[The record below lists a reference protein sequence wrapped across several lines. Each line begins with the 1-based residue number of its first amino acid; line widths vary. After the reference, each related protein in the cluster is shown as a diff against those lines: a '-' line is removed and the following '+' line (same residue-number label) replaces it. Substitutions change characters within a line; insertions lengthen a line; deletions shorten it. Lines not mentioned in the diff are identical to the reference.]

1 MNIEGLGTETINLL
15 YNKGLLRN
23 IADIYD
29 LKFSDLVNLERM
41 GEKSANNLLNSI
53 EKSKQ
58 VPFERVLFALG
69 IRFVGETVAKKLA
82 AHFKSIDA
90 LQHATYEELLEVEE
104 IGDKI
109 AQSVI
114 QFFSDPKNLEIIQ
127 QLKAAGVQ
135 MSVSEEN
142 QLLKGNELEGKSIVI
157 SGVFKLHSRDE
168 YKKMIEEH
176 GGKNVS
182 SVSSK
187 TSFILAGDNM
197 GPEKLKKAQQLG
209 IPLIDEST
217 FLAMINEK

>member
-1 MNIEGLGTETINLL
+1 LGTETINLL

-82 AHFKSIDA
+82 AYFKSIDA

-127 QLKAAGVQ
+127 RLKAAGIQ
-135 MSVSEEN
+135 MSLSEEN
-142 QLLKGNELEGKSIVI
+142 QSLKGNELEGKSIVI

-187 TSFILAGDNM
+187 ISFILAGDNM

-217 FLAMINEK
+217 FLAMINEKQ

>member
-1 MNIEGLGTETINLL
+1 
-15 YNKGLLRN
+15 
-23 IADIYD
+23 
-29 LKFSDLVNLERM
+29 
-41 GEKSANNLLNSI
+41 
-53 EKSKQ
+53 
-58 VPFERVLFALG
+58 
-69 IRFVGETVAKKLA
+69 
-82 AHFKSIDA
+82 

-109 AQSVI
+109 AQSVV

-127 QLKAAGVQ
+127 RLKAAGVQ
-135 MSVSEEN
+135 MSLSEEN
-142 QLLKGNELEGKSIVI
+142 QSLKGNELEGKSIVI